1 MKRTRHQKGY
11 LYKKGNLWML
21 RYYDNQQLPDGTIT
35 RVQKARKLVE
45 SVGEYRTK
53 TAARKLAE
61 EHLEPVNGSRT
72 VPQSVIS
79 LDRFVEGHYL
89 PFVESHKKI
98 STYDGYRKLWRR
110 YLKPHGGGALRDFRT
125 AEIEHIL
132 ESIAQGNNL
141 TSTTLQHIKAFLSGV
156 FRYAK
161 RQAVIRSE
169 NPVRDAVLPKAKPAG
184 DTHAYSLEEITRMLQ
199 VLPEPAATV
208 VAAASFT
215 GARRGELRGFC
226 WEDYD
231 GKQIRISQSYWRSH
245 RQEPKTR
252 KSRAPVPVIKQ
263 LAEWLDQHRE
273 LLGNPTCG
281 LMFQSAAR
289 KPLDLDALAVDVI
302 RPAFEKHGIE
312 WHGWHAFRRG
322 LATNLHRLGVSDE
335 TIQRILR
342 HSTIS
347 VTQNCYIKT
356 ADADAVLA
364 MRSLENAPNMHLG
377 SPKRTQVM

>member
-45 SVGEYRTK
+45 AVGDYRTK
-53 TAARKLAE
+53 TAARTLAE
-61 EHLEPVNGSRT
+61 EQLEPVNSSRT
-72 VPQSVIS
+72 TPQSVMS
-79 LDRFVEGHYL
+79 LERFVDNHYL

-98 STYDGYRKLWRR
+98 STYDGYRKMWTC
-110 YLKPHGGGALRDFRT
+110 YLKAQSKGALRDYRT
-125 AEIEHIL
+125 ADIERIL
-132 ESIAQGNNL
+132 EASAQANNL
-141 TSTTLQHIKAFLSGV
+141 TSPTLQHIKAFLSGA

-161 RQAVIRSE
+161 RQGVIRSE
-169 NPVRDAVLPKAKPAG
+169 NPVRDAVIPKGKPAG
-184 DTHAYSLEEITRMLQ
+184 DTYAYSLEEITQMLQ
-199 VLPEPAATV
+199 VLPEPAATI

-215 GARRGELRGFC
+215 GARRGELRGFR

-231 GKQIRISQSYWRSH
+231 GGQIRISQSYWRSH

-252 KSRAPVPVIKQ
+252 KSRAPVPVIRQ
-263 LAEWLDQHRE
+263 LAERLNLHRE
-273 LLGNPTCG
+273 MLGNPECG
-281 LMFQSAAR
+281 LMFQSVAR

-302 RPAFEKHGIE
+302 RPAFEKHGLP
-312 WHGWHAFRRG
+312 WHGWHAYRRG

-377 SPKRTQVM
+377 SPKRPQVM